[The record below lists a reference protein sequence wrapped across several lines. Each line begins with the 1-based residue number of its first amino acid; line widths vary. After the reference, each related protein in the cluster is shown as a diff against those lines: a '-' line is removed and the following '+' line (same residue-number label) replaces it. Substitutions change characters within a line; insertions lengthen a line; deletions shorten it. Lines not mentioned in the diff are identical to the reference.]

1 MSDKFIIVLACILA
15 VFAFKSYESLKSTP
29 YEVSSQT
36 VAKNNIVDVVT
47 TEPVTTVKLEIE
59 TETTVIVTE
68 PVFKPYDF
76 IPLSDEL
83 QTHIHTKCKEYGI
96 NYNLALAIIKTES
109 NFNVDAVG
117 DNGQATGLCQI
128 WAKWHGQTAIE
139 RGLDIN
145 NPADNVELM
154 LVIITSNLERCEGD
168 MTGALQMYNTGSSSG
183 CEYAKRVYSNLD
195 HILTELG
202 E

>member
-15 VFAFKSYESLKSTP
+15 IFTFKSYESLKSTP
-29 YEVSSQT
+29 YVVSSQIE
-36 VAKNNIVDVVT
+36 AKNDVVAETT
-47 TEPVTTVKLEIE
+47 TEPQLETE

-68 PVFKPYDF
+68 SVFTPYDF
-76 IPLSDEL
+76 ISLSDEL

-109 NFNVDAVG
+109 NFDVDAVG

-154 LVIITSNLERCEGD
+154 LVILTSNLERCEGD
-168 MTGALQMYNTGSSSG
+168 MTGALQMYNTGGSSG
-183 CEYAKRVYSNLD
+183 CEYANGVYSNLD